1 MSTPGQPESGP
12 TKTDDLVEIQQLL
25 GRYAVTI
32 TQQDI
37 DGLVAVFTRTEPIA
51 PSAKPT
57 A

>member
-1 MSTPGQPESGP
+1 MPTPNPNKSEP

-37 DGLVAVFTRTEPIA
+37 DGLEIGRAHV
-51 PSAKPT
+51 
-57 A
+57 